1 MTIESVVPSGRLY
14 SCLSTDTKPDGWA
27 SGLLMIETDTG
38 IWWITDDGQQWQ
50 PCYVSAAQD
59 AALADLVGEVTTEL
73 VVMEARLK
81 ALEKFLG
88 PP

>member
-1 MTIESVVPSGRLY
+1 MDAPFRVSCCNSG
-14 SCLSTDTKPDGWA
+14 DTKPDGWA
-27 SGLLMIETDTG
+27 PGLLMIETDTG

-50 PCYVSAAQD
+50 RCYVSAAQHV
-59 AALADLVGEVTTEL
+59 ALVDLVGEVTTAL
-73 VVMEARLK
+73 VEAEARLK